1 MDILVSKEKERKK
14 QRKGTKRKEK
24 GNNMAVRS
32 LMGKDFTT
40 KKMKR
45 NKQKQKQSSLFFFMI
60 EPEAETEIDPAG
72 I

>member
-1 MDILVSKEKERKK
+1 
-14 QRKGTKRKEK
+14 
-24 GNNMAVRS
+24 MAVRS

-45 NKQKQKQSSLFFFMI
+45 NEQKQKQSSLFFMI